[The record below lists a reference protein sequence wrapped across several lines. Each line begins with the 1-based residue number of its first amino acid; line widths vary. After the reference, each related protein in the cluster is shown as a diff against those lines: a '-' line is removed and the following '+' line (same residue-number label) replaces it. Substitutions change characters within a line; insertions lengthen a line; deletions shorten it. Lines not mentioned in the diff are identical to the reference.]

1 MPELDRQVAVHLFK
15 PNSVVSRYHLHCYPS
30 SFRQKPLIIIMDAVE
45 KANEARQKNWYV
57 FMSSG
62 CPHASSDHIQRIK
75 DRKVGEGAY
84 AVVYQGQVY

>member
-1 MPELDRQVAVHLFK
+1 
-15 PNSVVSRYHLHCYPS
+15 
-30 SFRQKPLIIIMDAVE
+30 MDAVE